1 MSKYK
6 VQVAM
11 TYWQDIEVEA
21 QSKQEA
27 EATAFDLFDIAH
39 AQQGEGE
46 IYQTE
51 LLNEG
56 ESK

>member
-21 QSKQEA
+21 VSKDFA
-27 EATAFDLFDIAH
+27 EVLAFDLFDISH
-39 AQQGEGE
+39 ARQGEGE
-46 IYQTE
+46 VYQTE
-51 LLNEG
+51 LIEG
-56 ESK
+56 ETS